1 MPQDGSHLRAKLSG
15 ITDNDLE
22 WALAG
27 YAELYDT
34 TLGHI
39 GHSWERKEFDLD
51 FKANKPI
58 GDFNHLAFGAS
69 VRHMSLEVD
78 EVVTKPWAFS
88 FDPTNPLGPS
98 LQDLKQV
105 QHQAATLDQPCM
117 KFLDEMS
124 NTKDLCKEQR
134 CSNHR
139 YHHTK

>member
-22 WALAG
+22 WALSG

-51 FKANKPI
+51 FKANKPS

-69 VRHMSLEVD
+69 VRHMSLRSMKLLQHPGLLLLIPVILPYCPD
-78 EVVTKPWAFS
+78 IPILDYGDSPTKFR
-88 FDPTNPLGPS
+88 S
-98 LQDLKQV
+98 LYWIY
-105 QHQAATLDQPCM
+105 P
-117 KFLDEMS
+117 KF
-124 NTKDLCKEQR
+124 N
-134 CSNHR
+134 
-139 YHHTK
+139 